1 MDNLFSFLRRRRK
14 SSNTSSQ
21 KGRVIDTSQRQLDVL
36 QKPAPD
42 RQPAPTW
49 ASSVR
54 QIESEVS
61 DELKAFQSRVK
72 EMKETSMR
80 LDELAKMLKSG
91 DISENVYRLIMNEL
105 GSQLSTS
112 VEEIFRLRE
121 MLEIAKAKAKLEWA
135 KEKIGMRE
143 LETPASQEKMKDIY
157 GRREVYSPLSRWE
170 AIANRIDAVLSSL
183 TVEEESSIIEQYL
196 SLVKERLSVKGGSEG
211 IERGVAL
218 CQERMNP
225 LSEKW
230 SSLRRSKIESIMN
243 LELEA
248 SRLRDALKELEVR
261 FGVGEL
267 DQIGY
272 EYRMSDFQ
280 VNLKK
285 VEKEIADTRKF
296 VDDMDMKMFRCSE
309 LLRENP

>member
-1 MDNLFSFLRRRRK
+1 LFDFLRRRRK
-14 SSNTSSQ
+14 SSALSSQ
-21 KGRVIDTSQRQLDVL
+21 KDKVTDASQRQLDVF
-36 QKPAPD
+36 QKPSQD
-42 RQPAPTW
+42 RQTAPTW

-54 QIESEVS
+54 QMESEVN
-61 DELKAFQSRVK
+61 DELKAFQSHVK

-80 LDELAKMLKSG
+80 LDELGKMLKSG

-105 GSQLSTS
+105 GDQLSAS
-112 VEEIFRLRE
+112 VEEIFRSRE

-143 LETPASQEKMKDIY
+143 SETESQETGKRDIY
-157 GRREVYSPLSRWE
+157 MRREAYSPMSRWE
-170 AIANRIDAVLSSL
+170 GIANRIDAVLSSL

-196 SLVKERLSVKGGSEG
+196 SLVKERLSARGGSQG
-211 IERGVAL
+211 IERGLAL
-218 CQERMNP
+218 CQQRMNP

-243 LELEA
+243 FELEA

-261 FGVGEL
+261 FAVGEL
-267 DQIGY
+267 DQIAY

-280 VNLKK
+280 VSLKK
-285 VEKEIADTRKF
+285 VEKEIVDTRKF